1 MSARTKARKR
11 ALDVLFECDLRSS
24 DTLETLAQRLAQA
37 EPPVPEY
44 TVTLVEGVVAHRDR
58 IDDLIQTHSQGW
70 TLERMPVVDRN
81 LLRIGIF
88 ELLWVNETPDG
99 VVLSE
104 AVNLAQQLSTDESA
118 AFVNGVLAKLLAEK
132 PTLAV

>member
-11 ALDVLFECDLRSS
+11 ALDVLFECDVRSS
-24 DTLETLAQRLAQA
+24 DALETLALRLAQA

-44 TVTLVEGVVAHRDR
+44 TVTLVEGVVGHRER
-58 IDDLIQTHSQGW
+58 IDELIQTHSQGW

-88 ELLWVNETPDG
+88 ELLWIDETPDG